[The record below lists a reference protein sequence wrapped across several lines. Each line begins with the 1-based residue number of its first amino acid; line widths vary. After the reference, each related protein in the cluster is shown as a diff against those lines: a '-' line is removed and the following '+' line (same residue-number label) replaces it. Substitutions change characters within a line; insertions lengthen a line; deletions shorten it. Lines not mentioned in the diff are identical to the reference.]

1 MWCIILFLRWQKIL
15 PSWPSSERESVLQEM
30 WDSFHQHIQLPKT
43 WKTAA
48 WQTGTN
54 DMEKICKS
62 FQIVHLWSAG
72 MDIINEDCCKQWK
85 PWEIMFSLRK
95 DHQNQHPKCIKM
107 FATLFYCYVTIS
119 QFITGTQTR
128 KPDNSPE
135 VLRLQQRG
143 IKGDSPTVDGYRFSV
158 TMFPINEKNK
168 VTSVLV
174 STTHI
179 LVVII
184 FTINR
189 NKNH

>member
-107 FATLFYCYVTIS
+107 FATFILLLCY
-119 QFITGTQTR
+119 
-128 KPDNSPE
+128 
-135 VLRLQQRG
+135 
-143 IKGDSPTVDGYRFSV
+143 Y
-158 TMFPINEKNK
+158 FPIHYRNTNK
-168 VTSVLV
+168 KTWQQSRSPPAPAKGNKRGQSYCGWLPFLSDNV
-174 STTHI
+174 S
-179 LVVII
+179 
-184 FTINR
+184 N
-189 NKNH
+189 

>member
-1 MWCIILFLRWQKIL
+1 
-15 PSWPSSERESVLQEM
+15 
-30 WDSFHQHIQLPKT
+30 
-43 WKTAA
+43 
-48 WQTGTN
+48 
-54 DMEKICKS
+54 
-62 FQIVHLWSAG
+62 

-143 IKGDSPTVDGYRFSV
+143 IKGNSPTVDGYRFSV